1 MIKQILTA
9 AKSTLSQPISQ
20 PAAEPAKPIPSPTPE
35 PSPAPKPEAI
45 LKATP
50 VSDQQFAET
59 VAKQVGYRPGDQV
72 TGAVLPK
79 KIPNTRLLYV
89 SVPDWSEPVICSVQN
104 AADWSAGERIK
115 CVYVKADTEG
125 RLVFE
130 NRDGIRRNRW
140 RR

>member
-1 MIKQILTA
+1 MINALIEK
-9 AKSTLSQPISQ
+9 AKSAISQPISQ
-20 PAAEPAKPIPSPTPE
+20 PAQVVAAEPTKPTL
-35 PSPAPKPEAI
+35 EAI
-45 LKATP
+45 LKAAP
-50 VSDQQFAET
+50 VTDQQLAET
-59 VAKQVGYRPGDQV
+59 VAKQVGYQPGDQV

-104 AADWSAGERIK
+104 AADWPAGERIK

>member
-1 MIKQILTA
+1 MINALVTK
-9 AKSTLSQPISQ
+9 AKSTISQSISQ
-20 PAAEPAKPIPSPTPE
+20 PAKPTPE
-35 PSPAPKPEAI
+35 AKPEAI
-45 LKATP
+45 LKAAP
-50 VSDQQFAET
+50 VTDQQLAET
-59 VAKQVGYRPGDQV
+59 VAKQVGYQPGDQV

-115 CVYVKADTEG
+115 CVYVKADAEG

>member
-1 MIKQILTA
+1 MIKHILSA
-9 AKSTLSQPISQ
+9 AKSTISQPISQ
-20 PAAEPAKPIPSPTPE
+20 PAENP
-35 PSPAPKPEAI
+35 PEAI
-45 LKATP
+45 LKAAP
-50 VSDQQFAET
+50 VTDQQLAET
-59 VAKQVGYRPGDQV
+59 VAKQVGYQPGDQV

-79 KIPNTRLLYV
+79 KIPNTRLLYA
-89 SVPDWSEPVICSVQN
+89 SVPDWSEPVVCSVQN

-140 RR
+140 RK

>member
-1 MIKQILTA
+1 MIKHILSA
-9 AKSTLSQPISQ
+9 AKSTVSQPVSQPIS
-20 PAAEPAKPIPSPTPE
+20 EPAENP
-35 PSPAPKPEAI
+35 PEAI

-50 VSDQQFAET
+50 LNDQQLAET
-59 VAKQVGYRPGDQV
+59 VAKQVGYQPGEQV
-72 TGAVLPK
+72 NGSVLPK

-140 RR
+140 RK

>member
-1 MIKQILTA
+1 MIKDILTK
-9 AKSTLSQPISQ
+9 AKSAIGQSISQ
-20 PAAEPAKPIPSPTPE
+20 PAQVAAAEPAKPTPE
-35 PSPAPKPEAI
+35 AT
-45 LKATP
+45 LKASP
-50 VSDQQFAET
+50 VTDQQLAET
-59 VAKQVGYRPGDQV
+59 VAKQVGYQPGDQV

-89 SVPDWSEPVICSVQN
+89 SVPDWSEPAICSVQN

>member
-1 MIKQILTA
+1 MIKHILAA
-9 AKSTLSQPISQ
+9 AKSTISQPISQ
-20 PAAEPAKPIPSPTPE
+20 PAENP
-35 PSPAPKPEAI
+35 PEAT
-45 LKATP
+45 LKAAP
-50 VSDQQFAET
+50 LNDQQLAET
-59 VAKQVGYRPGDQV
+59 VAKQVGYQPGEQV
-72 TGAVLPK
+72 NGSVLPK

-89 SVPDWSEPVICSVQN
+89 SVPDWSEPAICSVQN

-140 RR
+140 RK

>member
-1 MIKQILTA
+1 MIKDILTK
-9 AKSTLSQPISQ
+9 AKSAISQ
-20 PAAEPAKPIPSPTPE
+20 PVSQPAQVVSAEPAKPTPE
-35 PSPAPKPEAI
+35 AKPEAI
-45 LKATP
+45 LKAAP
-50 VSDQQFAET
+50 VTDQQLAET
-59 VAKQVGYRPGDQV
+59 VAKQVGYQPGDQV

-140 RR
+140 RK

>member
-1 MIKQILTA
+1 MINALIEK
-9 AKSTLSQPISQ
+9 AKSAISQPISQ
-20 PAAEPAKPIPSPTPE
+20 PAQVAAAEPAKPTPE
-35 PSPAPKPEAI
+35 PT
-45 LKATP
+45 LKAAP
-50 VSDQQFAET
+50 VTDQQLAET
-59 VAKQVGYRPGDQV
+59 VAKQVGYQPGDQV

-140 RR
+140 RK